1 MAYRRN
7 ATSAARHFELYSFIF
22 DPEIDSKPV
31 NLKTMTKSVLLIL
44 AGAAFAF
51 ASCQKKPAET
61 SDAAQA
67 DSTGAPVETQKANS
81 DYKPAFPGQTRIGSV
96 KSATPYEGKVL
107 NSDLKNPWG
116 ITSLPDGR
124 LIITEKAGTMRIA
137 TTAGVVSAPITGI
150 PTVDPDGQGG
160 LLGIRV
166 DPDFAQNRMVYWVFS
181 EPRPDGNLTSVAKG
195 KLSADEKKIEGATV
209 IYRATPA
216 YAGNLHYGGRILF
229 DKNNNLI
236 ISTGE
241 RSDTVTRPQ
250 AQHLNSA
257 LGKVLRITK
266 DGKPVAGNPFEGKA
280 GARPELYSYGHRNV
294 QGLAF
299 HPVTGDLWEVEFGP
313 RGGDELNRIE
323 PGKNYGWPTITY
335 GIEYSGKKIG
345 DSIQVKEG
353 MEQPVYYWDPVV
365 SPSGITFYS
374 SDSIPEWKNNL
385 FIGGLSSMHIA
396 RLVIENNKVV
406 GEERLLSSEG
416 QRFRDVTEGKDGA
429 LYAVTDQGRLY
440 RIYKK

>member
-1 MAYRRN
+1 MDKR
-7 ATSAARHFELYSFIF
+7 I
-22 DPEIDSKPV
+22 
-31 NLKTMTKSVLLIL
+31 LLVV

-51 ASCQKKPAET
+51 ASCQKKT
-61 SDAAQA
+61 SESSENARA
-67 DSTGAPVETQKANS
+67 DSTLAPVETQKANS
-81 DYKPAFPGQTRIGSV
+81 NYKPAFEGQTRVGGIRSNT
-96 KSATPYEGKVL
+96 AYEGKVL
-107 NSDLKNPWG
+107 TSDLKSPWG
-116 ITSLPDGR
+116 ITTLPDGR
-124 LIITEKAGTMRIA
+124 LIITEKEGTIRIA
-137 TTAGVVSAPITGI
+137 TTSGELSAPITGI
-150 PTVDPDGQGG
+150 PAVNPDGQGG

-166 DPDFAQNRMVYWVFS
+166 DPDFGSNRMVYWVFS
-181 EPRPDGNLTSVAKG
+181 EKRPDGNLTSVAKG
-195 KLSADEKKIEGATV
+195 KLSSDEKKIEGATV

-229 DKNNNLI
+229 DKNANLI

-241 RSDTVTRPQ
+241 RSDTITRPQ
-250 AQHLNSA
+250 AQQLNSS
-257 LGKVLRITK
+257 LGKVIRITK
-266 DGKPVAGNPFEGKA
+266 DGKPVSGNPFEGKS
-280 GARPELYSYGHRNV
+280 GARSELYSYGHRNV

-299 HPVTGDLWEVEFGP
+299 HPESGDLWEVEFGP

-323 PGKNYGWPTITY
+323 AGKNYGWPTITY
-335 GIEYSGKKIG
+335 GIEYSGKKVG

-385 FIGGLSSMHIA
+385 FIGGLSSMHIV

-406 GEERLLSSEG
+406 GEERILAGEG
-416 QRFRDVTEGKDGA
+416 QRFRDITEGKDGA